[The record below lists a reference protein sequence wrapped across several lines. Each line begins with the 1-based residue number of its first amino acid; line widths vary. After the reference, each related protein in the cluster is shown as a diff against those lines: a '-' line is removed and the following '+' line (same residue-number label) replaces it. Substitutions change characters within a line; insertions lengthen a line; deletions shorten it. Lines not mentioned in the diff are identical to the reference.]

1 MGMEQIYGAVIEGDM
16 AGVEAAVK
24 RALED
29 KTPVETIL
37 KDGLISPMDEVGR
50 RFEAG
55 DFYVPEMLIA
65 ARAMKAGVALLRPLF
80 AETGVKPLGKVIMGT
95 VSGDLHDIGKN
106 LVGLMLEGAGF
117 QVIDVGTDVSPQAF
131 VEAVRKE
138 QPQLL
143 GLSAL
148 LTTTMPNAGET
159 VKALKEAGLKEK
171 VKVMVGGAPVTQ
183 GFADQI
189 GADGF
194 AEDAARAVRKAK
206 VLLGLS

>member
-16 AGVEAAVK
+16 AGVQAAVK

-37 KDGLISPMDEVGR
+37 KEGLISPMDEVGR

-55 DFYVPEMLIA
+55 EFYVPEMLIA
-65 ARAMKAGVALLRPLF
+65 ARAMKAGVALLRPLLIE
-80 AETGVKPLGKVIMGT
+80 AGIRPLGKVIMGT

-138 QPQLL
+138 EPQLL
-143 GLSAL
+143 GLSAI
-148 LTTTMPNAGET
+148 LTTTMPNAGAT
-159 VKALKEAGLKEK
+159 VKALQEAGLKEK

-194 AEDAARAVRKAK
+194 AEDAARAVNKAK
-206 VLLGLS
+206 GLLGLS

>member
-1 MGMEQIYGAVIEGDM
+1 VGVEQIYAAVIEGDM

-24 RALED
+24 RALEE
-29 KTPVETIL
+29 KTPVKTVL
-37 KDGLISPMDEVGR
+37 QDGLISPMDEVGR

-65 ARAMKAGVALLRPLF
+65 ARAMKAGVALLRPLLIE
-80 AETGVKPLGKVIMGT
+80 AGVQPLGKVIMGT

-138 QPQLL
+138 QPQIL

-159 VKALKEAGLKEK
+159 VKALKEAGLKDK

-189 GADGF
+189 GVDGF
-194 AEDAARAVRKAK
+194 AEDAARAVRTAK
-206 VLLGLS
+206 GLLGLS

>member
-1 MGMEQIYGAVIEGDM
+1 MEQIYGAVIEGDM
-16 AGVEAAVK
+16 AGVQAAVK

-37 KDGLISPMDEVGR
+37 KEGLISPMDEVGR

-55 DFYVPEMLIA
+55 EFYVPEMLIA
-65 ARAMKAGVALLRPLF
+65 ARAMKAGVALLRPLLIE
-80 AETGVKPLGKVIMGT
+80 AGIRPLGKVIMGT

-138 QPQLL
+138 EPQLL

-148 LTTTMPNAGET
+148 LTTTMPNAGAT
-159 VKALKEAGLKEK
+159 VKALQEAGLKEK

-194 AEDAARAVRKAK
+194 AEDAARAVNKAK
-206 VLLGLS
+206 GLLGLS

>member
-37 KDGLISPMDEVGR
+37 KEGLISPMDEVGR

-55 DFYVPEMLIA
+55 EFYVPEMLIA
-65 ARAMKAGVALLRPLF
+65 ARAMKAGVALLRPLLIE
-80 AETGVKPLGKVIMGT
+80 AGIRPLGKVIMGT

-117 QVIDVGTDVSPQAF
+117 QVVDVGTDVSPQAF

-138 QPQLL
+138 EPQLL

-148 LTTTMPNAGET
+148 LTTTMPNAGAT
-159 VKALKEAGLKEK
+159 VKALQEAGLKEK

-194 AEDAARAVRKAK
+194 AEDAARAVNKAK
-206 VLLGLS
+206 GLLGLS